1 MSGFVCGTQFSDM
14 SKVQEIKVKKVN
26 LPKSFN
32 LSKNIYDV
40 INQGSR
46 GICCSVSLTDT
57 IKYWENFKKVNY
69 KLSRDYF
76 WLNRANKKIDGMT
89 IREAMDIA
97 KKNKFITTYGKL
109 QDIDSIKTV
118 LVTQGPVILALPC
131 YEDDTYFWRKIGNL
145 RGGHAVVLVGY
156 NEKGFILKNSWGKS
170 YGNGGYIIF
179 PYEDFKLIRE
189 IWTIFN

>member
-1 MSGFVCGTQFSDM
+1 MNGFVCGTQFSDM
-14 SKVQEIKVKKVN
+14 SKVQEIKVKKIN

-76 WLNRANKKIDGMT
+76 WLNRSNKKIDGMT
-89 IREAMDIA
+89 IKEAMDIA

-109 QDIDSIKTV
+109 QDIDSVKTV

-131 YEDDTYFWRKIGNL
+131 YEDDLYFWRKMGNL

-156 NEKGFILKNSWGKS
+156 NDKGFILKNSWGKS
-170 YGNGGYIIF
+170 YGNGGYVLF
-179 PYEDFKLIRE
+179 PYEDFKFIRE
-189 IWTIFN
+189 IWTVFN

>member
-1 MSGFVCGTQFSDM
+1 MSEFVCGTQFSDM
-14 SKVQEIKVKKVN
+14 SKVQKIKVKKIN

-109 QDIDSIKTV
+109 QDIDSVKTV
-118 LVTQGPVILALPC
+118 LVTQGPVILVLPC
-131 YEDDTYFWRKIGNL
+131 YEDTIYFWRKIGNL

-179 PYEDFKLIRE
+179 PYEDFKYIKE
-189 IWTIFN
+189 IWTVFN